1 MRYFWLGVLVSTM
14 MLVAC
19 GDDDSDFVT
28 RPDGKESSSSSMEKD
43 SSSNVI
49 LSGDS
54 HEGSSPSS
62 SSSTDKKSSSSEAKS
77 LSSSV
82 TPQSSSGKTSVSS
95 SSSVRGIPWKGPKE
109 KYFNPD
115 VNYGTVTDIRD
126 GKIYRTVQ
134 IGNQTWMA
142 ENLNFEYKVK
152 RDEGDT
158 VSYGMCSTD
167 NCEISGRYYTWAEA
181 MDSAAVFSQN
191 SAGCGFGHECSIKNP
206 ARGICP
212 EGWHIPTGTEWETLY
227 KVVGERPHA
236 LQAKGF
242 GDWSDLTREEWPEST
257 DEFGFSAFPVGSYYG
272 GDILHLG
279 NAYFWS
285 TTEYNGSI
293 AYHWILGENQA
304 YLTHSFVHKHAH
316 FSVRCLKDESS
327 VQQSS
332 SSVVSSSSSPEGYV
346 DPSTVVTGTMT
357 DERDGQTYKTV
368 TIGTQTWMAENLNY
382 AYTGVPYKV
391 DDCTSDSISWCY
403 DNDPAN
409 CTKYG
414 RLYTW
419 AAAMDSVGTWST
431 NGKSCGYRKA
441 CWPIYPVRGICPKGW
456 HLPDST
462 EWNTLVTAVADS
474 STAGEMLK
482 SSNGWNNSGNGT
494 DAYFFSALP
503 AGICF
508 PGGGFDEEGDA
519 ALFWSS
525 AVFDRDNAYVIGMSC
540 DYDFAHLLNHNKD
553 LGFSVRCVK
562 D

>member
-1 MRYFWLGVLVSTM
+1 MKRFSFALILALMVA
-14 MLVAC
+14 AC
-19 GDDDSDFVT
+19 GDDDSDFAT
-28 RPDGKESSSSSMEKD
+28 RPSDDSSSSVCEDCDDASSSSVKSSSSGAKFSSSAKSSSSSAK
-43 SSSNVI
+43 
-49 LSGDS
+49 
-54 HEGSSPSS
+54 SS
-62 SSSTDKKSSSSEAKS
+62 SSSSAKSSSSSK
-77 LSSSV
+77 
-82 TPQSSSGKTSVSS
+82 QKS

-115 VNYGTVTDIRD
+115 VNYGTVTDFRD
-126 GKIYRTVQ
+126 GQTYKTVA
-134 IGNQTWMA
+134 IGTQTWMA

-191 SAGCGFGHECSIKNP
+191 SAGCGFGHKCSIKNP

-257 DEFGFSAFPVGSYYG
+257 DEFGFSTFPVGSYYG
-272 GDILHLG
+272 GDIIHLG

-285 TTEYNGSI
+285 ATEYNGSI

-304 YLTHSFVHKHAH
+304 YLTHSFVDKHAH

-332 SSVVSSSSSPEGYV
+332 SSVASSSSTPEGYV

-357 DERDGQTYKTV
+357 DERDGQTYKTI

-403 DNDPAN
+403 DNDSAN

-419 AAAMDSVGTWST
+419 AAAMDSVGTWSM
-431 NGKSCGYRKA
+431 NGKACGYDNS
-441 CWPIYPVRGICPKGW
+441 CSPTYPVRGVCPEGW

-462 EWNTLVTAVADS
+462 EWERLFAVVGGK
-474 STAGEMLK
+474 TTGGKELK
-482 SSNGWNNSGNGT
+482 STSGWYNSNNGT
-494 DAYFFSALP
+494 DAYAFSALP
-503 AGICF
+503 IGYRYNT
-508 PGGGFDEEGDA
+508 GFYGNQGHH

-525 AVFDRDNAYVIGMSC
+525 NSRNSYYAYNMILCSIG
-540 DYDFAHLLNHNKD
+540 DDTYLNSFYKNHA
-553 LGFSVRCVK
+553 LSVRCVK
-562 D
+562 DSE

>member
-1 MRYFWLGVLVSTM
+1 MRHFLLGILLSTM

-19 GDDDSDFVT
+19 GDDDSDFAT
-28 RPDGKESSSSSMEKD
+28 QPDGKESSSSVCKD
-43 SSSNVI
+43 C
-49 LSGDS
+49 DDA
-54 HEGSSPSS
+54 SS
-62 SSSTDKKSSSSEAKS
+62 SSVMLLSSSSLKIPEPAEESSSSEWS
-77 LSSSV
+77 
-82 TPQSSSGKTSVSS
+82 SSSGNVPKSS
-95 SSSVRGIPWKGPKE
+95 SSSVRGIPWKGTKE

-115 VNYGTVTDIRD
+115 VNYGTVTDARD

-142 ENLNFEYKVK
+142 ENLNFEYKAK

-167 NCEISGRYYTWAEA
+167 KCEISGRYYTWAEA

-191 SAGCGFGHECSIKNP
+191 SAGCGFGHKCSKKTP

-227 KVVGERPHA
+227 KVVGERSYA

-242 GDWSDLTREEWPEST
+242 EDWSGLSYEEWPEAT
-257 DEFGFSAFPVGSYYG
+257 DEFGFSALPVGIYYG

-285 TTEYNGSI
+285 TFEYDNTN
-293 AYHWILGENQA
+293 AWNWYLGKISA
-304 YLTHSFVHKHAH
+304 CLSHSFKDVKRSH
-316 FSVRCLKDESS
+316 FSVRCLKDDGIIAK
-327 VQQSS
+327 SS
-332 SSVVSSSSSPEGYV
+332 SSEAESSSSSGVSLSVVEG
-346 DPSTVVTGTMT
+346 TLT
-357 DERDGQTYKTV
+357 DSRDGQTYKTV
-368 TIGTQTWMAENLNY
+368 TIGEQTWMAENLNY

-391 DDCTSDSISWCY
+391 YDCTSDSISWCY

-419 AAAMDSVGTWST
+419 AAAMDSVGTWSI
-431 NGKSCGYRKA
+431 NGKGCGWGKT
-441 CWPIYPVRGICPKGW
+441 CSPTYPVRGVCPEDW

-462 EWNTLVTAVADS
+462 EWERLFAEVGGKKT
-474 STAGEMLK
+474 GGRELK
-482 SSNGWNNSGNGT
+482 STFGWFNSHNGT
-494 DAYFFSALP
+494 DAYAFSALP
-503 AGICF
+503 IGYRYNT
-508 PGGGFDEEGDA
+508 GFYGNKDDN

-525 AVFDRDNAYVIGMSC
+525 NMRNSYYAYDMILSSMTN
-540 DYDFAHLLNHNKD
+540 DTYLNSFYKNHA
-553 LGFSVRCVK
+553 LSVRCVK